1 MVTAAKEASM
11 TAPTFRDLVA
21 SEKPLYLPGAHDALS
36 ARLIERA
43 GFKAYM
49 IGGFPL
55 VGARYAIPDVGL
67 VGLGEMST
75 AIREIIDACDL
86 PVFVDGDNGYG
97 DVKTVVKTV
106 ETYERMGAQAIQIED
121 QISPKRCG
129 HMAGKEVI
137 PIERA
142 VAHIKAAKDSSD
154 LWILGRTDARQKY
167 GLDEALR
174 RAEAY
179 INAGADGIFVEAPTS
194 ILELEKIGAAFDVPQ
209 LANMLEGGRTPI
221 LKPEELYDLGFNIVA
236 FGISLLMRATKVMQ
250 DALADMKSGDL
261 ALFGTGVG
269 FDEYQELVGFDRWA
283 EVEAEFAPAEVSS

>member
-1 MVTAAKEASM
+1 MPVS
-11 TAPTFRDLVA
+11 TFGDLVNNGR
-21 SEKPLYLPGAHDALS
+21 PLLLPGAHDALS

-75 AIREIIDACDL
+75 AIREIIAASDL

-106 ETYERMGAQAIQIED
+106 ETYQRMGAQAIQIED
-121 QISPKRCG
+121 QVSPKRCG

-137 PIERA
+137 PIKRA
-142 VAHIKAAKDSSD
+142 VAHIKAAKESSD

-194 ILELEKIGAAFDVPQ
+194 IEELKRIGSAFDVPQ
-209 LANMLEGGRTPI
+209 LANMLEGGHTPI
-221 LKPEELYDLGFNIVA
+221 LKPLELYELGFNIVA
-236 FGISLLMRATKVMQ
+236 WGISLLMRATKVMQ
-250 DALADMKSGDL
+250 DALADFHSGEQK
-261 ALFGTGVG
+261 LFGTGLTFDQYQEIVG
-269 FDEYQELVGFDRWA
+269 FDFWA
-283 EVEAEFAPAEVSS
+283 EVEAKYGLDQEAN

>member
-1 MVTAAKEASM
+1 M

-67 VGLGEMST
+67 VGLGEMSS
-75 AIREIIDACDL
+75 AIRDIIDACDL

-179 INAGADGIFVEAPTS
+179 IKAGADGIFVEAPTS
-194 ILELEKIGAAFDVPQ
+194 IPELERIGAAFDVPQ

-221 LKPEELYDLGFNIVA
+221 LKPNDLYELGFTIVA
-236 FGISLLMRATKVMQ
+236 FGISLLMRTTKVMQ
-250 DALADMKSGDL
+250 DALADMKSGEL

-269 FDEYQELVGFDRWA
+269 FDEYQELVGFNRWA
-283 EVEAEFAPAEVSS
+283 EVEARFAPSESN

>member
-1 MVTAAKEASM
+1 MPT
-11 TAPTFRDLVA
+11 PTFGELAA
-21 SEKPLYLPGAHDALS
+21 SEKPLLLPGAHDAIS

-75 AIREIIDACDL
+75 AIREIIAASDL

-106 ETYERMGAQAIQIED
+106 ETYQRMGAQAIQIED

-179 INAGADGIFVEAPTS
+179 IKAGADGIFVEAPTS
-194 ILELEKIGAAFDVPQ
+194 VEELERIGAAFDVPQ

-221 LKPEELYDLGFNIVA
+221 LKPQELYELGFNIVA
-236 FGISLLMRATKVMQ
+236 WGISLLMRATRVMQ
-250 DALADMKSGDL
+250 DALADFHSGEQK
-261 ALFGTGVG
+261 LFGSGLS
-269 FDEYQELVGFDRWA
+269 FDEYQDIVGFDHWA
-283 EVEAEFAPAEVSS
+283 EVEAKFAPDEAPS

>member
-1 MVTAAKEASM
+1 M
-11 TAPTFRDLVA
+11 TAPTFGDLVA

-67 VGLGEMST
+67 VGLGEMS
-75 AIREIIDACDL
+75 AAMRDIIDACDL

-106 ETYERMGAQAIQIED
+106 ETYQRMGAQAIQIED

-142 VAHIKAAKDSSD
+142 IAHIKAAKESSD

-179 INAGADGIFVEAPTS
+179 IEAGADGIFVEAPTS
-194 ILELEKIGAAFDVPQ
+194 IPELERIGAAFDVPQ

-221 LKPEELYDLGFNIVA
+221 LKPEELYELGFTIVA
-236 FGISLLMRATKVMQ
+236 FGISLLMRSTKVMQ
-250 DALADMKSGDL
+250 DALADMKSGEL

-269 FDEYQELVGFDRWA
+269 FDEYQELVGFNRWA
-283 EVEAEFAPAEVSS
+283 EVEAQFAPSESS

>member
-1 MVTAAKEASM
+1 M
-11 TAPTFRDLVA
+11 TAPTFGDLVA

-67 VGLGEMST
+67 VGLGEMS
-75 AIREIIDACDL
+75 AAMRDIIDACDL

-106 ETYERMGAQAIQIED
+106 ETYQRMGAQAIQIED

-142 VAHIKAAKDSSD
+142 VAHIKAAKESSD
-154 LWILGRTDARQKY
+154 LWILGRTDAGQKY

-174 RAEAY
+174 RADAY
-179 INAGADGIFVEAPTS
+179 IEAGADGIFVEAPTS
-194 ILELEKIGAAFDVPQ
+194 IPRTRTDRRRLRCPAARQHARRRAHTDPQ
-209 LANMLEGGRTPI
+209 TGRALRTRFHDRRLWHFAADAHHQSDAGRTGRY
-221 LKPEELYDLGFNIVA
+221 E
-236 FGISLLMRATKVMQ
+236 
-250 DALADMKSGDL
+250 
-261 ALFGTGVG
+261 VG
-269 FDEYQELVGFDRWA
+269 RTRFVRNRCRLR
-283 EVEAEFAPAEVSS
+283 